1 MKIQKVLMLSFGILS
16 SLAAAQ
22 DKDYSG
28 AELYTRDTQ
37 MYGKYEAR
45 MLMAADSGIV
55 SSMFLYHNDSYMGGD
70 EPWVE
75 VDIEILGKKPSSFQS
90 NIITGSAE
98 SKITSEKHHALTP
111 AANASYHTY
120 GMEWTPTYVSWIIDG
135 VTVRKVMAD
144 SNDTYGQ
151 VAALIREQGL
161 RFNLWSSESE
171 GWVGRFDESN
181 LPLHQYINWV
191 KVYTYTP
198 GAGENGSDFT
208 LDWTDDFDTF
218 DDNRWATGDWTF
230 DGNRVTMSPENVT
243 VRDGYLVL
251 SLTKAGEEGFQ
262 GEVPKDDGS
271 TAIRKKGSSIHSKAS
286 RTESYK
292 TFDLIGRYKGQKKK

>member
-135 VTVRKVMAD
+135 VTVRKVMTD

-208 LDWTDDFDTF
+208 LDWTDDFNTF
-218 DDNRWATGDWTF
+218 DENRWATGDWTF

-262 GEVPKDDGS
+262 GEIPKDDGS